1 MPHDPSPLP
10 SLPLPPERSRAR
22 AKSLSEP
29 GSLLFRTD
37 RMPWQRSLR
46 WEKPERNR
54 RVLWL
59 GGLFALA
66 ITILQLVGF
75 ALVMRSY
82 KIHPRDSAP
91 IQVVLIEPEILIP
104 PPPEPEAPIVARPS
118 RIAIAPPQVKEK
130 QPPPPHPEEASSEM
144 QARMGNAGSGATAP
158 QLFNPDGSIR
168 LGTSAVP
175 TAPQAPKTAQEAAKA
190 RWAQIEK
197 RGNPIDCKKTRF
209 ANAFTPDESLG
220 DKIAGK
226 YLKWVGLADGEAIG
240 HRRQQRAE
248 AGGCEPAK

>member
-1 MPHDPSPLP
+1 
-10 SLPLPPERSRAR
+10 
-22 AKSLSEP
+22 
-29 GSLLFRTD
+29 
-37 RMPWQRSLR
+37 MPWQRSLR

-66 ITILQLVGF
+66 ITVLQLVGF

-82 KIHPRDSAP
+82 RIHPRDSAP

-104 PPPEPEAPIVARPS
+104 PPPEPEAPIVARRS
-118 RIAIAPPQVKEK
+118 RIAIALPQLKDK
-130 QPPPPHPEEASSEM
+130 QLPPPHPEEASSEM

-168 LGTSAVP
+168 LGASTAP
-175 TAPQAPKTAQEAAKA
+175 TAPQAPKNAQEAAKA

-209 ANAFTPDESLG
+209 ANAFAPDEDAG
-220 DKIAGK
+220 DKIASK
-226 YLKWVGLADGEAIG
+226 YLKWVGLADGEAIA
-240 HRRQQRAE
+240 HRRKQRAE
-248 AGGCEPAK
+248 AGGCDPAK